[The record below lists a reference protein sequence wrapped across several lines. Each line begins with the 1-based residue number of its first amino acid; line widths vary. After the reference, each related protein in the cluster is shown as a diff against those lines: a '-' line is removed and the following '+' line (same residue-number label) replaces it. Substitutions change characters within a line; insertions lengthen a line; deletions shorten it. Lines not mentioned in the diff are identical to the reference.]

1 MSKIMN
7 PAAPEAS
14 PALVPAAASVKRRG
28 PRFRLTRRWVWR
40 MLGLFALL
48 AIVVL
53 AAFGPFPW
61 QLLGQATLLLSVVV
75 VVLLALGALLITLG
89 VAAIT
94 RRRTRILSWA
104 QRLVRLSLVLLILL
118 VGVIGATLGSQ
129 CPRDTQRD
137 TSKQTEK

>member
-28 PRFRLTRRWVWR
+28 PRFRLTRRRGWR

-48 AIVVL
+48 AMVVL

-61 QLLGQATLLLSVVV
+61 QLLGQATLLLSVGVF
-75 VVLLALGALLITLG
+75 VLLALGAPVMTLG
-89 VAAIT
+89 GGAIR
-94 RRRTRILSWA
+94 RRRTAGLS
-104 QRLVRLSLVLLILL
+104 
-118 VGVIGATLGSQ
+118 G
-129 CPRDTQRD
+129 
-137 TSKQTEK
+137 